1 MHRFLFSLVDDLS
14 YLSKSHYPIFLKIKI
29 FSIYINLL
37 TKFRLRS
44 LFGIHSD
51 SINENIF
58 NFKLVAF
65 NFMTLSYLFKEI
77 FLRDEYYFKSE
88 KNNPI
93 IIDCG
98 ANIGIASVYFK
109 YIYPN
114 AEIHAFEPDP
124 ATFNLL
130 KYNCNL
136 LNIRSYNSAIS
147 NILGG
152 QIEFFLVKNSPGS
165 LRMSTKSSR
174 RDGEKIMVNAI
185 SLSEF
190 IANKEID
197 FLKMDIEGA
206 ELEVFMELFKTNKIK
221 QIKEMVIEYHHKI
234 SGESSNLAKFLSI
247 LEQSGFEYQ
256 INTRCCPISA
266 KDKYQ
271 DVIIHAYL

>member
-1 MHRFLFSLVDDLS
+1 M
-14 YLSKSHYPIFLKIKI
+14 
-29 FSIYINLL
+29 
-37 TKFRLRS
+37 
-44 LFGIHSD
+44 
-51 SINENIF
+51 
-58 NFKLVAF
+58 
-65 NFMTLSYLFKEI
+65 
-77 FLRDEYYFKSE
+77 
-88 KNNPI
+88 
-93 IIDCG
+93 
-98 ANIGIASVYFK
+98 
-109 YIYPN
+109 
-114 AEIHAFEPDP
+114 
-124 ATFNLL
+124 
-130 KYNCNL
+130 